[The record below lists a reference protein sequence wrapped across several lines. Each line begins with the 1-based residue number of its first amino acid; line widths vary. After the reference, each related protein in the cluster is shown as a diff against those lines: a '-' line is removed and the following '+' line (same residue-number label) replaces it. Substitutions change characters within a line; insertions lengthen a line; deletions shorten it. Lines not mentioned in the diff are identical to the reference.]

1 MICRVFR
8 KRKKFHLTFSNQ
20 YIFFLLLTTQ
30 HICVSTYYVPYHTES
45 WRIKVARLTM
55 YLLRLVTTWLLPAQI
70 FGVFNNIKIKNEKKY
85 QFWILILLFGSF
97 IFQFQSSNLKEF
109 ILNTAQTTI
118 SNYYPHFEFRGFP
131 RNQKTGCWMNAR
143 PMFSWAKML
152 SHLENLGKYGTF

>member
-55 YLLRLVTTWLLPAQI
+55 YLLRLVTTWLLPAPI
-70 FGVFNNIKIKNEKKY
+70 FGIFNNIKIKNGKKKINSE
-85 QFWILILLFGSF
+85 FWYYFLEVLFF
-97 IFQFQSSNLKEF
+97 NFNHQIWKNLYWTQLKPLSQTIIP
-109 ILNTAQTTI
+109 ILNFAGSLETKKQVVEWMRVLCSAELRCLVI
-118 SNYYPHFEFRGFP
+118 L
-131 RNQKTGCWMNAR
+131 KT
-143 PMFSWAKML
+143 
-152 SHLENLGKYGTF
+152 